1 MKVYRNSFYVLGS
14 ISCIAFGVMIL
25 IYFYPKLDRFYDIC
39 LGVFASALITAVSSL
54 VCYFDQEQK
63 IITAL
68 TLKSASMFGTLCS
81 FIRNPQEHLNTD
93 KELQNLVHWCNMLAN
108 AIKQQD
114 LIYELTQ
121 YVPFG
126 KWRKYK
132 QVIALWDVETN
143 LVHEFPRLASV
154 MDKTMCLYD
163 KAVLCNDLVQAKHY
177 EAEIKDLYK
186 QLNDLAVSQRNF
198 LDSILYVLY
207 SDKKFNKPWEIV
219 RQRLCNAAIPE

>member
-1 MKVYRNSFYVLGS
+1 MSLWWPCYGCGIVKIYRFFYN
-14 ISCIAFGVMIL
+14 
-25 IYFYPKLDRFYDIC
+25 IC

-54 VCYFDQEQK
+54 VCYFDKKKK

-126 KWRKYK
+126 KYK
-132 QVIALWDVETN
+132 QVKALWNVETN
-143 LVHEFPRLASV
+143 LVQEFPRLASL

-186 QLNDLAVSQRNF
+186 QLNDLAISQQNF

-207 SDKKFNKPWEIV
+207 SDKKFNELWEVV
-219 RQRLCNAAIPE
+219 RQKLYNQAKFE

>member
-1 MKVYRNSFYVLGS
+1 MKVHRNSFYVLGFASCVALVAMLRLWNCQNLS
-14 ISCIAFGVMIL
+14 I
-25 IYFYPKLDRFYDIC
+25 FYNIC

-54 VCYFDQEQK
+54 VCYFDKKKK

-126 KWRKYK
+126 KWRTYK

-143 LVHEFPRLASV
+143 LVQEFPRLASL

-186 QLNDLAVSQRNF
+186 QLNDLAISQRNF

-207 SDKKFNKPWEIV
+207 SDKKFNEPWEVV
-219 RQRLCNAAIPE
+219 RQKLYNQAKFE

>member
-1 MKVYRNSFYVLGS
+1 MKVHRNSFYVLGFASCVALVAMLRLWNCQNLS
-14 ISCIAFGVMIL
+14 I
-25 IYFYPKLDRFYDIC
+25 FYNIC

-93 KELQNLVHWCNMLAN
+93 KELQNLVHWCNMFAN

-126 KWRKYK
+126 KYK
-132 QVIALWDVETN
+132 QVKALWNVETN
-143 LVHEFPRLASV
+143 LVQEFPRLASV

-207 SDKKFNKPWEIV
+207 SDKKFNEPWEVV
-219 RQRLCNAAIPE
+219 RQKLYNQAKFE

>member
-1 MKVYRNSFYVLGS
+1 MKVYCNSFYVLGS
-14 ISCIAFGVMIL
+14 ISCIAFGVIIL

-54 VCYFDQEQK
+54 VCYFDQKQK

-81 FIRNPQEHLNTD
+81 FIRNPQEYLNTD

-126 KWRKYK
+126 KYK
-132 QVIALWDVETN
+132 QVKALWNVETN
-143 LVHEFPRLASV
+143 LVQEFPRLASV
-154 MDKTMCLYD
+154 MNKTMCLYD

-207 SDKKFNKPWEIV
+207 SDKKFNEPWEVV
-219 RQRLCNAAIPE
+219 RQKLYNQAKFE